1 MNNQSKKVTIITV
14 CLNEI
19 NNIRN
24 TCNSV
29 ISQLYQNYE
38 WIIIDGGSKDG
49 TIEYLSNFKD
59 RITHLVSEEDNG
71 IYHAMNKGI
80 QLSSGNYIIFLN
92 AGDFFYSS
100 SSLNFFNSDRR
111 EDLIF
116 GDLKLYSDGKI
127 KKYED
132 IINLKKLKK
141 RNSIPHQA
149 TFYNRKLFDKLGSYD
164 ESYLISGDYEFNIR
178 IFKYLE
184 PTYQHIPEPISVF
197 LNDGISSRK
206 EFKKVIK
213 RENHIIR
220 KKYFPS
226 YLFSFKRLREELR
239 FR

>member
-1 MNNQSKKVTIITV
+1 MATKITIITI

-19 NNIRN
+19 NSIKK

-29 ISQLYQNYE
+29 VNLLYENYE

-49 TIEYLSNFKD
+49 TVEYLSKFKD
-59 RITHLVSEEDNG
+59 KITHLVSEKDNG

-80 QLSSGNYIIFLN
+80 KLSSGNYLIFLN
-92 AGDFFYSS
+92 AGDYFYSNR
-100 SSLNFFNSDRR
+100 SLDCFTVNRR
-111 EDLIF
+111 EDFIY
-116 GDLKLYSDGKI
+116 GDLKLNSDGKI

-132 IINLKKLKK
+132 IINLQKLKK
-141 RNSIPHQA
+141 RNAIPHQA
-149 TFYNRKLFDKLGSYD
+149 TFYNKNLFDRIGLYD
-164 ESYLISGDYEFNIR
+164 ESFLISGDYEFNIR

-197 LNDGISSRK
+197 INNGISSNK

-226 YLFSFKRLREELR
+226 YLFSFKGIRESLR
-239 FR
+239 FN